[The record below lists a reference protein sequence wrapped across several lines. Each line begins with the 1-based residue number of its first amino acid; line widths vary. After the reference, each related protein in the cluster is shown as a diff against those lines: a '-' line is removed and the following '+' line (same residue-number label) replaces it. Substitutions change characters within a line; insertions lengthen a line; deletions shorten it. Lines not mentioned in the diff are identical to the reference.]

1 MSRFEERIMELIHQ
15 LREEIRMNDQRI
27 KQLSGGSGGGIDLT
41 AIMLKAIYD
50 QDEDG
55 IVDNAKRLDGYTLEE
70 ILSQGGGGGGSG
82 DMLKAVYDTD
92 NDGVVDNAEKLE
104 GHPASDFAE
113 ASHQHSEADLNLSDV
128 ETGNASTQRHGFC
141 PKLPGD
147 SSKFFDGSGNFSVP
161 ELHGGGV
168 LDTDIRYEEQND
180 ILFYHEPTS
189 KWMNLSRFKGVLINS
204 YELLATY
211 SSSITEGICASEDAV
226 FGTYIDEIYKFTKT
240 GSLQVGK
247 VITSVDGCNRAE
259 DMFYY
264 NGVVYV
270 VQNNYP
276 STPRKAYVVKY
287 RSSDLQYLGYITLY
301 NNHYATT
308 IARDDNGHWWL
319 TGGAN
324 PVYIYHYDEN
334 WNFINSQTLV
344 PNLGTYGYQGIFWR
358 RGHLYA
364 NTHYGNDDQY
374 LDIFSYD
381 SSTDT
386 FTRIARAS
394 HYIDGNQ
401 NGQGVKP
408 DPVEQDVLWWVKS
421 QHGAHIKTKVIWSTS
436 SVPFSLFNI
445 SFANGKAQMATEP
458 TDNSDIATKKYVDDK
473 PVVTTF
479 DALTDTPSSK
489 VGAGGK
495 LVAVKADG
503 SALEYINPP
512 QTGAQK
518 FTELTDAPQSYSG
531 QGTKLVRVKQDETGL
546 EFVSPAA
553 GGVSKFTDLTDTPS
567 SYSGASGK
575 VVRVK
580 TDESGVE
587 FADPSTPG
595 AHHTTHEAGGS
606 DAIKL
611 DDLASPDDNT
621 DLNVSTSA
629 HGLCPKLPND
639 STKFLSGFGTWLVPS
654 VGRNLIINENFDGLT
669 VGNIAGQGS
678 YQYATSWVDVE
689 ETGYA
694 NVVVKGGS
702 DKHLEIACPASITQ
716 NIKTTVS
723 NRFGLTPGF
732 RVGYKIKS
740 NTDASGHSGGVLV
753 ADAGGTTRASVRFG
767 YNSGWKLR
775 FYNGSTFTDIM
786 SALKD
791 TWYQVDMI
799 FFPGASGVGFVL
811 VFIDGVYKGVYSS
824 TQITASGKGLQE
836 IRAYWAAGTSPSA
849 LYVDD
854 LIVEVYHA
862 LEA

>member
-92 NDGVVDNAEKLE
+92 NDGVVDNAEKLD
-104 GHPASDFAE
+104 GHPASDFAP
-113 ASHQHSEADLNLSDV
+113 ASHLHSEGDLNLYDV
-128 ETGNASTQRHGFC
+128 ETGNVSTQRHGFC

-147 SSKFFDGSGNFSVP
+147 GTKFFDGSGQFSVP

-180 ILFYHEPTS
+180 ILFYHEPTG
-189 KWMNLSRFKGVLINS
+189 KWMNLSRFKGVLIDS

-211 SSSITEGICASEDAV
+211 SSHITEGICASEDAV

-240 GSLQVGK
+240 GSPQVVK
-247 VITSVDGCNRAE
+247 VITSVDGCGRAE

-287 RSSDLQYLGYITLY
+287 RSSDLQYLGYITLN

-324 PVYIYHYDEN
+324 PVYVYHYDEN
-334 WNFINSQTLV
+334 WNYINSQILV

-364 NTHYGNDDQY
+364 NTHYGNDDPY

-381 SSTDT
+381 PTTDT
-386 FTRIARAS
+386 FTRIARVS

-421 QHGAHIKTKVIWSTS
+421 QHAAHIKTKVVWSTS
-436 SVPFSLFNI
+436 SIPFELFNI
-445 SFANGKAQMATEP
+445 SFANGKAQMTTEP
-458 TDNSDIATKKYVDDK
+458 TQDADIATKKYIDDK
-473 PVVTTF
+473 
-479 DALTDTPSSK
+479 
-489 VGAGGK
+489 
-495 LVAVKADG
+495 
-503 SALEYINPP
+503 
-512 QTGAQK
+512 
-518 FTELTDAPQSYSG
+518 
-531 QGTKLVRVKQDETGL
+531 
-546 EFVSPAA
+546 AA
-553 GGVSKFTDLTDTPS
+553 GITNKFTDLTDTPS
-567 SYSGASGK
+567 SYSGGGGK
-575 VVRVK
+575 LVRVK
-580 TDESGVE
+580 ADESGLE
-587 FADPSTPG
+587 FVSPSAGELDDFLDLADTPSSYSG
-595 AHHTTHEAGGS
+595 AGGKIVGVKADES
-606 DAIKL
+606 
-611 DDLASPDDNT
+611 
-621 DLNVSTSA
+621 
-629 HGLCPKLPND
+629 GLEFITP
-639 STKFLSGFGTWLVPS
+639 SSGS
-654 VGRNLIINENFDGLT
+654 GRNVIIDEAFNGLT

-678 YQYATSWVDVE
+678 YAFASAWQAETSG
-689 ETGYA
+689 TA
-694 NVVVKGGS
+694 QVVVKDGS
-702 DKHLEIACPASITQ
+702 DKCLEITANAGTSL
-716 NIKTTVS
+716 NVKTIFS
-723 NRFGLTPGF
+723 NKFGLTPGC
-732 RVGYKIKS
+732 RVSWKMKIS
-740 NTDASGHSGGVLV
+740 SDVSGISGGVLI
-753 ADAGGTTRASVRFG
+753 ADATPTTRASVRFG
-767 YNSGWKLR
+767 YSSGLKLR
-775 FYNGSTFTDIM
+775 VYNGSTNVDIM
-786 SALKD
+786 AASKD
-791 TWYQVDMI
+791 IWYQIDMI
-799 FFPGASGVGFVL
+799 YFPSYSANGAIL
-811 VFIDGVYKGVYSS
+811 VWVDGVFRGVYANYGG
-824 TQITASGKGLQE
+824 IAAGGKGIQE
-836 IRAYWAAGTSPSA
+836 LRMYITSPSGSA
-849 LYVDD
+849 EKIYIDD
-854 LIVEVYHA
+854 LFVEVYHP
-862 LEA
+862 LEAA